1 MALSSKF
8 STRSQV
14 KSISLPCRSHP
25 TTTRIEQELNEAKA
39 AATVAASKPS
49 AETICRGLSQL
60 IELYKCMDDLLN
72 SSSVNVLVSR
82 QQNKKWVE
90 ELIEE
95 SVTFLDVCGSIRDLV
110 IEMKDHTRDIM
121 CALRRRKGDLS
132 VENSVT
138 KYNFL
143 RKKMRKDVKMLV
155 GSLKQVDNMVTDGG
169 SMLVDSDNQLVAV
182 IKAIIGVSE
191 VTVSVFESL
200 LLLFSVPISKPNKWS
215 IVVSKLIHKGM
226 VACEDQQ
233 GILNEFEIIDDA
245 LQTVCKY
252 ESANQG
258 DKMQIAKCRLER
270 LETQL
275 ECMETRLECMFR
287 RLIRTRASLLN
298 IISQ

>member
-8 STRSQV
+8 STRGQV

-25 TTTRIEQELNEAKA
+25 TTNRIEQELNESRA
-39 AATVAASKPS
+39 AATAAASKPC
-49 AETICRGLSQL
+49 AETICSGLSQL
-60 IELYKCMDDLLN
+60 TELYQCMDDLLN
-72 SSSVNVLVSR
+72 SSSIKLLISR
-82 QQNKKWVE
+82 QQNKNWVE

-95 SVTFLDVCGSIRDLV
+95 SVIFLDICGGLKDTVTEMREHIRDL
-110 IEMKDHTRDIM
+110 HCT
-121 CALRRRKGDLS
+121 LRRRKGDSS

-138 KYNFL
+138 KYNCL

-155 GSLKQVDNMVTDGG
+155 GSLKQVDNMITDGG
-169 SMLVDSDNQLVAV
+169 SVLVDSDKQLVAV

-200 LLLFSVPISKPNKWS
+200 LLFFSVPISKPNKWS

-226 VACEDQQ
+226 VACDDQQ
-233 GILNEFEIIDDA
+233 GILNEFESIDDA
-245 LQTVCKY
+245 LQTLCKY
-252 ESANQG
+252 ESSNQG
-258 DKMQIAKCRLER
+258 DKMQTAKCRLER

-287 RLIRTRASLLN
+287 RLIGTRASLLN

>member
-1 MALSSKF
+1 MTLSSKF
-8 STRSQV
+8 STRGQV

-25 TTTRIEQELNEAKA
+25 TTNRIEQELNEAKA
-39 AATVAASKPS
+39 AATAATSKPS
-49 AETICRGLSQL
+49 AETICSCLSQL

-72 SSSVNVLVSR
+72 SSCVNVLVSR

-95 SVTFLDVCGSIRDLV
+95 SVTFLDVCGGIRDLV
-110 IEMKDHTRDIM
+110 IEMKYHTRDIM
-121 CALRRRKGDLS
+121 CALRRRKGDVN

-138 KYNFL
+138 KYNCL

-155 GSLKQVDNMVTDGG
+155 ASLKQVDNMVTDGA

-200 LLLFSVPISKPNKWS
+200 LMLFYMPISKPNKWS
-215 IVVSKLIHKGM
+215 VVVSKLIHKGM

-233 GILNEFEIIDDA
+233 GILNEFESIDDA
-245 LQTVCKY
+245 LQTLCKY
-252 ESANQG
+252 ESASQG
-258 DKMQIAKCRLER
+258 DKMQNAKCRLER

-275 ECMETRLECMFR
+275 ECMENRLECMFR